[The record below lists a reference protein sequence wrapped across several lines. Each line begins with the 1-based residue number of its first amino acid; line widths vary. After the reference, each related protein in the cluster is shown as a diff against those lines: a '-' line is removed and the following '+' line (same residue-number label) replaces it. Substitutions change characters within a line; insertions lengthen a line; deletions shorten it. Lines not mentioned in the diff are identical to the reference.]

1 MFRTF
6 LSLALI
12 ALLSQGLNAA
22 PAITAAVTQQG
33 SADAQTVEK
42 IRLKVAKIGL
52 GDKAKITVRMKDG
65 RKVKGFVTQ
74 AGASD
79 FTVRDRKT
87 GEPTLILYGDVNKV
101 EDNRG
106 HSTLR
111 NVLIG
116 VGVGAGAFL
125 AVLLII
131 FTTLED

>member
-1 MFRTF
+1 MFRTL
-6 LSLALI
+6 LSLVLI

-22 PAITAAVTQQG
+22 PVVAPAVAPQG
-33 SADAQTVEK
+33 NADAQTVEK

-74 AGASD
+74 AGAND

-87 GEPTLILYGDVNKV
+87 GEPTLILYDDVNKV

-116 VGVGAGAFL
+116 VGVGAGALL